1 MPGSVIINTNFEKL
15 KFLKSGKVR
24 DIYDLDE
31 YYLIVSTDR
40 LSAFDVI
47 MNEGIP
53 YKGQILNSISKFWF
67 DYTKEIIP
75 NQIISVVVV
84 NANLIKRF

>member
-1 MPGSVIINTNFEKL
+1 MSAKVITQTNFSNLKL
-15 KFLKSGKVR
+15 LKRGKVR
-24 DIYDLDE
+24 DLYELSD

-53 YKGQILNSISKFWF
+53 YKGIILNQISNFWF
-67 DYTKEIIP
+67 EFSKD
-75 NQIISVVVV
+75 
-84 NANLIKRF
+84 LI